1 MVLQATT
8 KNETVVEM
16 LDIVDA
22 HNRVIGCGPR
32 REIHRLGL
40 RHRAVH
46 MLIRDGEGRI
56 YLQRRSPYKDVD
68 PGLWDTSAAGH
79 VDRGEDYLDAA
90 LRELEEELGL
100 TDVLLQ
106 TLCDLPARA
115 ETGEEFVRVYV
126 GCTADEPRP
135 DPREIAEGGWWSLAD
150 LEQWLNDEPAV
161 FTATFKQ
168 IYDAFK
174 ARGTEAGA

>member
-8 KNETVVEM
+8 KGEAAVEM

-22 HNRVIGCGPR
+22 HNRVIGCAPR
-32 REIHRLGL
+32 REVHRLGL

-46 MLIRDGEGRI
+46 MLIRNGEGQI
-56 YLQRRSPYKDVD
+56 YLQRRSPDKDVD

-90 LRELEEELGL
+90 LRELHEELGL
-100 TDVLLQ
+100 TDVRLHA
-106 TLCDLPARA
+106 LCDLPARP
-115 ETGEEFVRVYV
+115 ETGEEFVRVFV
-126 GCTADEPRP
+126 GHTTCEPRP
-135 DPREIAEGGWWSLAD
+135 DPREIAQGGWWSQAD
-150 LEQWLNDEPAV
+150 IGQWLRDEPAV

-168 IYDAFK
+168 IYAAFQARDA
-174 ARGTEAGA
+174 EAGT